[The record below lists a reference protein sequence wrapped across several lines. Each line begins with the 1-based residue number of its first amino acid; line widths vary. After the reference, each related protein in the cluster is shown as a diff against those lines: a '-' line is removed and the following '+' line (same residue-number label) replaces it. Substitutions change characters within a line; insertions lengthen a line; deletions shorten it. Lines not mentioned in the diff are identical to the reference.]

1 MVSLGV
7 GRVRWIRVRIA
18 ILVIALV
25 AGAAA
30 VAHGAWDLGVTR
42 SDELSEMAHEQYTR
56 RITLSARRGMITDRH
71 GEELAVEVEVE
82 SVYADPR
89 KIDNPQAAA
98 AALAPILGKDAAGL
112 LPKLSDKTRHFVW
125 LKRRVAPALAAQIR
139 ELDIEGVDLVKESKR
154 FYPNRSLAAHVIGF
168 AGIDSQGL
176 EGIERRFDERLR
188 GNQEAAKGLIDA
200 RGRVVFADNP
210 FAGDGLVGQNI
221 ELTIDRT
228 LQYITEQE
236 LASAIRT
243 FEAKAGHVVVM
254 DPQTGEIL
262 ALANWPTYNP
272 NTIAESTAAT
282 RRNRAALD
290 IYEPGSTFK
299 VFTLSAALNAG
310 AIRPDDMIFCERGRF
325 EIYDAAVHDDHR
337 DGWLNPV
344 QCLKRSSNIC
354 FAKIALKL
362 GKQRLYHYLR
372 RFGFGER
379 THVQLPFEMR
389 GTMNHYKKWYD
400 IDAATTAFGQG
411 IGVTGLQMAT
421 ALSAVANG
429 GTLMRPL
436 LVRRIISPEGD
447 TLSTFAPEARR
458 RVISRYT
465 ARLVSDM
472 MTSVTEEGGTGIE
485 GSLDG
490 FLVAGK
496 TGTAQKSDG
505 AKGYQKDKWIAS
517 FLGFV
522 PADNPRLA
530 ISVVIDEPVI
540 NHYGGT
546 VAAPVLSRIAD
557 QALRYLGV
565 SPREVTKGELPQ
577 DAREPDG
584 STDEEV
590 QAADAEAENLDDSG
604 DPPGEPPAL
613 GPGQVRAPD
622 LTGLSMAQA
631 LDELDALGLRP
642 VFLGSGVVAEQV
654 PPPGDP
660 VDSGDYIQVNFQ
672 PISEAVGAARVDA
685 DGS

>member
-1 MVSLGV
+1 MISLGS
-7 GRVRWIRVRIA
+7 GRIRWIRVRIG
-18 ILVIALV
+18 ILILALV
-25 AGAAA
+25 AGTAA
-30 VAHGAWDLGVTR
+30 VAHGAWDLGLTR
-42 SDELSEMAHEQYTR
+42 SEELSEMAHEQYSR
-56 RITLSARRGMITDRH
+56 RITLSARRGMISDRH

-89 KIDNPQAAA
+89 KVVSPQAAA
-98 AALAPILGKDAAGL
+98 AALALVLERDEAKL
-112 LPKLSDKTRHFVW
+112 LARLSDGDRHFVW
-125 LKRRVAPALAAQIR
+125 LKRRVAPAVAEQVR
-139 ELDIEGVDLVKESKR
+139 ELAIEGVDLLKESKR
-154 FYPNRSLAAHVIGF
+154 FYPNRSLASHVIGF
-168 AGIDSQGL
+168 AGIDSRGL
-176 EGIERRFDERLR
+176 EGIERLFDERLR
-188 GNQEAAKGLIDA
+188 GSQEAARGLIDA

-236 LASAIRT
+236 LASAVRT
-243 FEAKAGHVVVM
+243 FEAKAGQVVVM
-254 DPQTGEIL
+254 DPATGEIL

-272 NTIAESTAAT
+272 NSISVSTAAS

-290 IYEPGSTFK
+290 VYEPGSTFK
-299 VFTLSAALNAG
+299 VFTLSAAFNAG

-325 EIYDAAVHDDHR
+325 EIYDAAIHDDHR
-337 DGWLNPV
+337 DGWLNPT

-362 GKQRLYHYLR
+362 GKRRLYHYLR

-411 IGVTGLQMAT
+411 IGVTGIQMTT
-421 ALSAVANG
+421 ALSALANG

-436 LVRRIISPEGD
+436 IVKRIISPEGD
-447 TLSTFAPEARR
+447 TLRTFAPEARR

-472 MTSVTEEGGTGIE
+472 MTAVTESGGTGTQ

-496 TGTAQKSDG
+496 TGTAQKSEG
-505 AKGYQKDKWIAS
+505 AKGYHKDKWIAS
-517 FLGFV
+517 FVGFV
-522 PADNPRLA
+522 PAERPRLA

-546 VAAPVLSRIAD
+546 VAAPVLRRIAD

-565 SPREVTKGELPQ
+565 PPRVTSKSKKDKRSKHEQQEPEQPGAPGAAVDGIVEQDQEL
-577 DAREPDG
+577 
-584 STDEEV
+584 
-590 QAADAEAENLDDSG
+590 LL
-604 DPPGEPPAL
+604 EPPAL
-613 GPGQVRAPD
+613 GPNQVRAPD
-622 LTGLSMAQA
+622 LAGLSMSQV
-631 LDELDALGLRP
+631 LDALAEIGLRP
-642 VFLGSGVVAEQV
+642 VFMGTGVAVEQV

-660 VDSGDYIQVNFQ
+660 VDGGGYVQVNFQ
-672 PISEAVGAARVDA
+672 PLVEGAGGVERDA